1 MKLNDIVAYLVLRQG
16 IGKKPMSLALLR
28 RADPVRALD
37 KALSRS
43 IIRAQKGH
51 LPELTILDG
60 NSITVLV
67 ARAVLSALRFAKQS
81 RGFIQRP

>member
-1 MKLNDIVAYLVLRQG
+1 MKFNDIVAYLVLRQG
-16 IGKKPMSLALLR
+16 IRKKPMRLALLR

-37 KALSRS
+37 KVLSRS
-43 IIRAQKGH
+43 IIRARNGH